1 MAQRQSATTQTAM
14 ISESLNETARLF
26 FALWPDET
34 ERAALAAWQ
43 PSLHELCGGRV
54 IHADMLHATLVF
66 LGEVELSRLEA
77 LQLAA
82 QEVNGK
88 AFRLTFDAARY
99 WGHNHIVYAASGD
112 EPSHL
117 MQLVRDLNLSLR
129 KHHFHFDKRPYQSH
143 VTLLRN
149 ARWGEQP
156 LPAMHRVAWQVR
168 EFVLVQSLSDK
179 QGTSYQVLAQFPLH

>member
-1 MAQRQSATTQTAM
+1 MAQRQLVTAQTAM
-14 ISESLNETARLF
+14 VSESPNETARLF

-43 PSLHELCGGRV
+43 PHLHELCGGRV
-54 IHADMLHATLVF
+54 IGADILHATLVF

-82 QEVNGK
+82 QEVSGR
-88 AFRLTFDAARY
+88 AFRLTFGAARY
-99 WGHNHIVYAASGD
+99 WGHNHIVYAASD
-112 EPSHL
+112 DDPPQL
-117 MQLVRDLNLSLR
+117 KQLVRDLKLNLR
-129 KHHFHFDKRPYQSH
+129 KHRFHFDKRPYQSH

-149 ARWGEQP
+149 ARWGAQP
-156 LPAMHRVAWQVR
+156 LPAMRRVTWQVR

-179 QGTSYQVLAQFPLH
+179 QGTSYQVLAQFLMR